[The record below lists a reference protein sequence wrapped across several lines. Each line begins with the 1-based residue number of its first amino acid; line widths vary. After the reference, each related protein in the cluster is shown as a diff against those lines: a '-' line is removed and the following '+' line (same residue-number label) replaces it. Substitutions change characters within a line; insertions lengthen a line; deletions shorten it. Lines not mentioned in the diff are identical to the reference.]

1 MERRWP
7 CGAVTRRNADGS
19 DTDGRA
25 RAAGSIDPA
34 TRARERTLGLSR
46 ALLIGPRLWAL
57 LASVSDLVRVVQPL
71 GSFGFS
77 ADNDGLIYAVA
88 GLFPDWTGS
97 LA

>member
-1 MERRWP
+1 MVATP
-7 CGAVTRRNADGS
+7 MVG
-19 DTDGRA
+19 

-34 TRARERTLGLSR
+34 TRPRERALGLSR
-46 ALLIGPRLWAL
+46 AMLIGLRQWAL
-57 LASVSDLVRVVQPL
+57 LAIVSDLVRVVQPL
-71 GSFGFS
+71 GCFGFS